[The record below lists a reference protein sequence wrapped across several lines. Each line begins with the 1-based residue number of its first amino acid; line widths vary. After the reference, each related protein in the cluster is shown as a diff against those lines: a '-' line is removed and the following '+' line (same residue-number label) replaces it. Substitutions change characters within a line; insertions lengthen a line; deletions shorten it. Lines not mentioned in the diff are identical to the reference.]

1 MSREVVAYIGLGSN
15 RGDRE
20 QNLRWAVRMLREAP
34 GVTVRRVAP
43 LYRTA
48 PVGVTDQPEFL
59 NTVVEVTTILSPR
72 ELLASLLT
80 IEKLLGR
87 TRGRRWGP
95 RVIDLDLLLYG
106 TESINAPDLA
116 VPHPR
121 LAERA
126 FVVVPLADLA
136 PGLALPGGAAA
147 AALAAELQKKQFV
160 ERVKG
165 SDWAE

>member
-1 MSREVVAYIGLGSN
+1 MSGAVTAYIGLGSN

-20 QNLRWAVRMLREAP
+20 QNLRQAVRMLREAP

-72 ELLASLLT
+72 ELLACLLT

-106 TESINAPDLA
+106 TESINAPDLV

-126 FVVVPLADLA
+126 FVAVPLADLA
-136 PGLALPGGAAA
+136 PGLALPGGISA
-147 AALAAELQKKQFV
+147 AALAAELRKKQFV